1 MKICSN
7 SNHQKYCCMELI
19 KNNLSSKG
27 IALSNNWYVQCFD
40 YIKCHQN
47 VKDNNNLQDLI
58 FKMFINAD
66 IYETMD
72 ESYLL
77 PIGIKVT

>member
-1 MKICSN
+1 
-7 SNHQKYCCMELI
+7 MELI

-27 IALSNNWYVQCFD
+27 IALSNNWYVQCYD

-66 IYETMD
+66 IHETMD